1 MTSKKELNVVLL
13 SNGYQPVN
21 IRWCPKSPGII
32 SDRILLSC
40 DESLL
45 NGEDKKKKKKKKN
58 TIHESGTSNLLV
70 DKTKSIDKSIIFVFT
85 IALKVVL
92 PNSRICVNEKSV
104 LSNSVWSMLIRLF
117 RSVWRSLLCYTK
129 DSGGKNY

>member
-45 NGEDKKKKKKKKN
+45 NGEDKKKKKKKKKKKN

-92 PNSRICVNEKSV
+92 PKQQD
-104 LSNSVWSMLIRLF
+104 
-117 RSVWRSLLCYTK
+117 LCK
-129 DSGGKNY
+129 WKIGII